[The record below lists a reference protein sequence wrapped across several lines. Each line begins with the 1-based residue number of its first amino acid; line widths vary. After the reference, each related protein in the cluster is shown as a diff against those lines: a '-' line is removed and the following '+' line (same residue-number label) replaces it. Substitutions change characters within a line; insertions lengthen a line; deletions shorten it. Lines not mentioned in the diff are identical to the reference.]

1 MDRRIAGNGVA
12 VLVCGT
18 DESTGV
24 ETTTVLVVDDDRSVI
39 DALTELLESEGY
51 KVAAARDGRAAL
63 TRLRNG
69 LRPSVILLD
78 LMMPGM
84 DGWDFRQRQL
94 QDANLKDIPVVVIT
108 AAGFSET
115 SVRTQFGNIEF
126 VPKPPPPKDLLAA
139 VRRLCGDIDPRH

>member
-1 MDRRIAGNGVA
+1 MELPFSSAEPTSV
-12 VLVCGT
+12 
-18 DESTGV
+18 TGP
-24 ETTTVLVVDDDRSVI
+24 EATTVLVVDDDRSVI

-69 LRPSVILLD
+69 LRPHVILLD

-84 DGWDFRQRQL
+84 DGWDFRQQQL
-94 QDANLKDIPVVVIT
+94 EDANLKDIPVVVIT
-108 AAGFSET
+108 AAGFSES

-126 VPKPPPPKDLLAA
+126 VPKPPPPRDLLAA
-139 VRRLCGDIDPRH
+139 VQRCCSDLGARY